1 MAPFLAQIVNDG
13 ADAERDEADDSENDD
28 RGYENKES
36 LDAHFG
42 FGFPFLVPF
51 FVPCPCFDI
60 AFSKKDGPR

>member
-13 ADAERDEADDSENDD
+13 ADAERENPED
-28 RGYENKES
+28 GESGHGGQENKES